1 MADQSGT
8 IHRSVEVELPPD
20 EVWEL
25 LVDDDER
32 AGWFGGPTTL
42 EPVPGGAGLFT
53 DPDGTRRRARIDEV
67 APDRR
72 LAWTWWP
79 EDDEGSAASRVE
91 VDLRPV
97 PGGTRV
103 SVTEAPL
110 VPTASASVSRPG
122 APALPLLALETTC
135 LLRSWSRILA

>member
-1 MADQSGT
+1 MADQPSST
-8 IHRSVEVELPPD
+8 VHRSVEVELPPA

-53 DPDGTRRRARIDEV
+53 DPDGTRRRGRVEEV
-67 APDRR
+67 TPERR

-79 EDDEGSAASRVE
+79 EDGDGSAASRVE

-103 SVTEAPL
+103 SVTEAPM
-110 VPTASASVSRPG
+110 VPTASASVRRPD
-122 APALPLLALETTC
+122 AALPLLALEATC
-135 LLRSWSRILA
+135 LLRSWSRVLA

>member
-1 MADQSGT
+1 MTDQPTST
-8 IHRSVEVELPPD
+8 VHRSVEVELPPG

-32 AGWFGGPTTL
+32 AQWFGGPTTL

-53 DPDGTRRRARIDEV
+53 DHDGTRRRARIDEV

-79 EDDEGSAASRVE
+79 EDDGDAASQVE
-91 VDLRPV
+91 VDLHPV

-110 VPTASASVSRPG
+110 TPTASASVRRPG
-122 APALPLLALETTC
+122 VPALPLLALETTC
-135 LLRSWSRILA
+135 LLRSWGRVLA